1 MRLRNVLALA
11 LLVDIGGI
19 VSAAGQSLPPGDPA
33 AGRIFAIR
41 NCSSCHVVVER
52 QVAPAVVNA
61 PMFAALARDP
71 AVTELSLRAF
81 FQTPHTEMPD
91 IMLTRQQT
99 DDVISYIF
107 SLRR

>member
-1 MRLRNVLALA
+1 MRLRSLLALA

-19 VSAAGQSLPPGDPA
+19 ASAVGQSLPGDPA
-33 AGRIFAIR
+33 AGRVFAIR
-41 NCSSCHVVVER
+41 NCSSCHVVAER
-52 QVAPAVVNA
+52 QAAPSVVDA
-61 PMFAALARDP
+61 PRFAALARDP

-81 FQTPHTEMPD
+81 FQTPHAEMPD